1 MLNVEL
7 LEEYAYNVLK
17 VALNNND
24 LRRFILGFP
33 PYSIEIQDDSG
44 NNSECIFAK
53 MEAVYQYSKENPT
66 AEIGEQL
73 HELLKTL
80 TVIVRSVDAFINV
93 LRVVEYQI
101 VAEQE
106 KRAPFKMNYEELL
119 ENIKNNLAANKVIYT
134 SEIYVQYNFMG
145 TIQQHN
151 EMLSRNYGYSIL

>member
-17 VALNNND
+17 VALEYND
-24 LRRFILGFP
+24 LRRYILGFP
-33 PYSIEIQDDSG
+33 PYSIEIQDESG

-73 HELLKTL
+73 YKLLKSL
-80 TVIVRSVDAFINV
+80 TVIIRSVDAFLNV

-119 ENIKNNLAANKVIYT
+119 ENIRNNLAINKDLYFT
-134 SEIYVQYNFMG
+134 APYAEKHFMS
-145 TIQQHN
+145 TIQQHD
-151 EMLSRNYGYSIL
+151 EMLSRNYGYKIL